1 MAVSMCISSLVLCLL
16 PCPQE
21 GICSVPLAVGQQ
33 LLTLNSAWS
42 LWDILGQGKEKGPSP
57 CSVSHSLPGVPVQ
70 GCVRLDC
77 ESWLFTGFYEGGSL
91 GVSFCLFV
99 SNMMNPVGAVLGS
112 DSKSHHTSFRMMVS
126 PLGGSFFP
134 QLSPLNPAARSH
146 LACCPILI
154 RHMWTCLNPLSGW
167 DRYLSI
173 YLTIL
178 SVYAS
183 VWSSYSVWCT
193 VET

>member
-1 MAVSMCISSLVLCLL
+1 MYLL
-16 PCPQE
+16 PGVVFAAMPQE

-70 GCVRLDC
+70 GYLRLDC
-77 ESWLFTGFYEGGSL
+77 ETWHFTGFYEGGSL

-99 SNMMNPVGAVLGS
+99 SDMMNPVGAVLGS

-126 PLGGSFFP
+126 PLGSLKP
-134 QLSPLNPAARSH
+134 RCKKSPGLLLHTHQTHVDMSEPTFGLR
-146 LACCPILI
+146 LRL
-154 RHMWTCLNPLSGW
+154 
-167 DRYLSI
+167 LSI
-173 YLTIL
+173 YL
-178 SVYAS
+178 
-183 VWSSYSVWCT
+183 SYYFICLCICLKFL
-193 VET
+193 